1 MRLDDMESL
10 RINIGIVCYLMIE
23 YLGGLTL
30 EENRE

>member
-23 YLGGLTL
+23 YLGGLIL